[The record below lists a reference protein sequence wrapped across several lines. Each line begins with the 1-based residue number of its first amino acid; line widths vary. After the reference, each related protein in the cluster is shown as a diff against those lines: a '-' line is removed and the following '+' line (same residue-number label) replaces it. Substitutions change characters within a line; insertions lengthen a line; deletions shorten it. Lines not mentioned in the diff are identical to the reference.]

1 MHLFYAPVIHPLWGD
16 HCVVIRIQRVMKNRS
31 LHLELEVKGDDD
43 LSVNPL
49 ITYVMFRKR
58 ALKPFSQER
67 KLYENVGFP

>member
-1 MHLFYAPVIHPLWGD
+1 ME
-16 HCVVIRIQRVMKNRS
+16 NRS

-49 ITYVMFRKR
+49 ITYVMFGKGPK
-58 ALKPFSQER
+58 AFLTGE

>member
-1 MHLFYAPVIHPLWGD
+1 
-16 HCVVIRIQRVMKNRS
+16 MKNRS
-31 LHLELEVKGDDD
+31 LHLELEVKGNDD
-43 LSVNPL
+43 LSVNSL